1 MRQGTMPTELP
12 PFLPF
17 FIVALL
23 AAVTR
28 GRLRAALMLATP
40 ILGAVAL
47 TGIATGDLL
56 QVRILGYT
64 LTPVRVDELSLM
76 FGYLFHLGAL
86 IAVIYALHTRDTLQ
100 HTTAM
105 IYTGSALGAVFAG
118 DLISFFLFWELL
130 TLSSVFLV
138 WARRTPQAMAAGFR
152 YLILQI
158 VSGVTLLAGIIVYV
172 YVTGQVD
179 MEHIG
184 LEAPGGWLI
193 MLALGL
199 KCGFPLLHMWLTD
212 AYPESTPTGAVF
224 LCMFTTKCAIYAL
237 TRTFAGA
244 EPLIYIGTAMTFFPI
259 FFAVIEN
266 DLRRVLSY
274 SMINQLGFMVC
285 GVGLGSA
292 LALNGAVSHAFNDV
306 LFKGLLFMSM
316 GAVLTMTGRTRAS
329 DLGGLYKTMPQTAT
343 LCIIGAASISAIP
356 LFCGFVSKSMIMQ
369 AALDQGHMVIW
380 FFLLFASVGVLE
392 HAGIKIPFFAF
403 FAHDSGLRPAEPPV
417 NMRLAMAVAAVLCV
431 VIGAFP
437 EATLYRLLPFD
448 ADYQPYDMT
457 HVITQMQLLLF
468 GGLAVFWMM
477 RTGRYPAEERAI
489 NLDFDWL
496 YRRVLPSGLSA
507 VERALRPGWD
517 GIRIGVLRQFY
528 GFVNLLF
535 RYHGPSGALAKTWP
549 TGSMA
554 LWVAVLLAVF
564 VIAYYV

>member
-1 MRQGTMPTELP
+1 M
-12 PFLPF
+12 
-17 FIVALL
+17 
-23 AAVTR
+23 
-28 GRLRAALMLATP
+28 
-40 ILGAVAL
+40 
-47 TGIATGDLL
+47 
-56 QVRILGYT
+56 
-64 LTPVRVDELSLM
+64 S
-76 FGYLFHLGAL
+76 
-86 IAVIYALHTRDTLQ
+86 
-100 HTTAM
+100 
-105 IYTGSALGAVFAG
+105 
-118 DLISFFLFWELL
+118 
-130 TLSSVFLV
+130 
-138 WARRTPQAMAAGFR
+138 AGFR
-152 YLILQI
+152 YLVLQI
-158 VSGVTLLAGIIVYV
+158 GSGVTLLAGILVYV
-172 YVTGQVD
+172 YVTGRVD
-179 MEHIG
+179 IGHIG
-184 LEAPGGWLI
+184 LGAPGGWLI

-212 AYPESTPTGAVF
+212 AYPESTPTGTVF
-224 LCMFTTKCAIYAL
+224 LCMFTTKCAVYAL

-244 EPLIYIGTAMTFFPI
+244 EPLIYIGTVMTVFPI

-266 DLRRVLSY
+266 DLRRVLSF

-316 GAVLTMTGRTRAS
+316 GAVLTMTGRSKAS

-369 AALDQGHMVIW
+369 AALDQGYTVIW

-403 FAHDSGLRPAEPPV
+403 FAHDSGLRPAEPPA
-417 NMRLAMAVAAVLCV
+417 NMRLAMAVAATLCIL
-431 VIGAFP
+431 IGAFP

-448 ADYQPYDMT
+448 ADYHPYDMT
-457 HVITQMQLLLF
+457 HVITQLQLVMF

-489 NLDFDWL
+489 NLEFDWV
-496 YRRVLPSGLSA
+496 YRRLLPSALGGTERTLAPAWAGIKRGL
-507 VERALRPGWD
+507 LG
-517 GIRIGVLRQFY
+517 QFSSL
-528 GFVNLLF
+528 VALLF

-564 VIAYYV
+564 VMAYYL

>member
-1 MRQGTMPTELP
+1 MPTELP

-17 FIVALL
+17 FIIAAL

-40 ILGAVAL
+40 VLGAVAL
-47 TGIATGDLL
+47 TGIASGDLL

-86 IAVIYALHTRDTLQ
+86 IAITYALHTRDTLQ
-100 HTTAM
+100 HTAAM

-158 VSGVTLLAGIIVYV
+158 SSGVTLLAGIIVYI
-172 YVTGQVD
+172 YVTGRVD

-184 LEAPGGWLI
+184 LDAPGGWLI

-199 KCGFPLLHMWLTD
+199 KCGFPLLHMWITD
-212 AYPESTPTGAVF
+212 AYPESTPTGTVF

-316 GAVLTMTGRTRAS
+316 GAVLTMTGRTKAS

-369 AALDQGHMVIW
+369 AALDQERIVIW

-417 NMRLAMAVAAVLCV
+417 NMRLAMAIAAVLCI

-448 ADYQPYDMT
+448 ADYHPYDMT
-457 HVITQMQLLLF
+457 HVVTQLQLLLF
-468 GGLAVFWMM
+468 GGHAV
-477 RTGRYPAEERAI
+477 
-489 NLDFDWL
+489 
-496 YRRVLPSGLSA
+496 SG
-507 VERALRPGWD
+507 
-517 GIRIGVLRQFY
+517 
-528 GFVNLLF
+528 
-535 RYHGPSGALAKTWP
+535 
-549 TGSMA
+549 
-554 LWVAVLLAVF
+554 
-564 VIAYYV
+564 

>member
-1 MRQGTMPTELP
+1 MPTELP

-369 AALDQGHMVIW
+369 AALDQGHLVIW

-457 HVITQMQLLLF
+457 HVITQMQLLLL

-528 GFVNLLF
+528 AFVNLLF

>member
-1 MRQGTMPTELP
+1 MPTELP

-17 FIVALL
+17 FVAAVL
-23 AAVTR
+23 AALTR
-28 GRLRAALMLATP
+28 GRLRSALMLATP
-40 ILGAVAL
+40 LVGAAAL
-47 TGIATGDLL
+47 AGIGTGDLL
-56 QVRILGYT
+56 QVQLLGYT
-64 LTPVRVDELSLM
+64 LTPVRVDELSMM
-76 FGYLFHLGAL
+76 FGWLFHLAAL
-86 IAVIYALHTRDTLQ
+86 IAIIYALHTDDTLQ
-100 HTTAM
+100 QTAAM
-105 IYTGSALGAVFAG
+105 IYAGSALGAIFAG

-138 WARRTPQAMAAGFR
+138 WARRTPRAMSAGFR

-158 VSGVTLLAGIIVYV
+158 GSGVTLLAGILVYV
-172 YVTGQVD
+172 YVTGRVD
-179 MEHIG
+179 MGHIG
-184 LEAPGGWLI
+184 LDAPGGWLI

-199 KCGFPLLHMWLTD
+199 KCGFPLLHMWITD
-212 AYPESTPTGAVF
+212 AYPESTPTGTVF

-285 GVGLGSA
+285 GIGLGSA

-306 LFKGLLFMSM
+306 LFKGLLFMAM
-316 GAVLTMTGRTRAS
+316 GAVLTMTGRTKAS
-329 DLGGLYKTMPQTAT
+329 DLGGLYKSMPQTAA
-343 LCIIGAASISAIP
+343 LCIVGAASISAIP

-369 AALDQGHMVIW
+369 AAIDQGHMVIW

-403 FAHDSGLRPAEPPV
+403 FAHDSGLRPAEPPA
-417 NMRLAMAVAAVLCV
+417 NMRLAMAISATLCI

-448 ADYQPYDMT
+448 ADYHPYDMT
-457 HVITQMQLLLF
+457 HVITQLQLLLF

-489 NLDFDWL
+489 NLDFDWV
-496 YRRVLPSGLSA
+496 YRRLLPAGLTA
-507 VERALRPGWD
+507 GERGLRPAWD
-517 GIRIGVLRQFY
+517 GLRIGVLRQFY
-528 GFVNLLF
+528 ALVGLLF
-535 RYHGPSGALAKTWP
+535 RYHGPGGAFAKTWP

-554 LWVAVLLAVF
+554 IWVAVLLAVF
-564 VIAYYV
+564 VVAYYL

>member
-1 MRQGTMPTELP
+1 MPTELP

-17 FIVALL
+17 FIAAVL
-23 AAVTR
+23 AAATR
-28 GRLRAALMLATP
+28 GRLRSALMLATP
-40 ILGAVAL
+40 LVGAAAL
-47 TGIATGDLL
+47 VGIGAGDLL
-56 QVRILGYT
+56 QVEILGYT
-64 LTPVRVDELSLM
+64 LTPVRVDELSML
-76 FGYLFHLGAL
+76 FGWLFHLGAL
-86 IAVIYALHTRDTLQ
+86 IAVIYALHTDDTLQ
-100 HTTAM
+100 HVAAM
-105 IYTGSALGAVFAG
+105 IYAGSALGAVFAG

-152 YLILQI
+152 YLVLQI
-158 VSGVTLLAGIIVYV
+158 ASGVTLLAGIIVYV
-172 YVTGQVD
+172 YVTGRVD
-179 MEHIG
+179 MGHIG
-184 LEAPGGWLI
+184 LDAPGGWLI

-212 AYPESTPTGAVF
+212 AYPESTPTGTVF
-224 LCMFTTKCAIYAL
+224 LCMFTTKCAVYAL

-244 EPLIYIGTAMTFFPI
+244 EPLIYIGTVMTFFPI

-266 DLRRVLSY
+266 DLRRVLSF

-306 LFKGLLFMSM
+306 LFKGLLFMAM
-316 GAVLTMTGRTRAS
+316 GAVLTMTGRSKAS

-369 AALDQGHMVIW
+369 AALDQGYTVIW

-417 NMRLAMAVAAVLCV
+417 NMRLAMAVAATLCI

-448 ADYQPYDMT
+448 ADYHPYDMT
-457 HVITQMQLLLF
+457 HVITQLQLVMF

-489 NLDFDWL
+489 NLEFDWV
-496 YRRVLPSGLSA
+496 YRRLLPSALGGT
-507 VERALRPGWD
+507 ERTLAPAWA
-517 GIRIGVLRQFY
+517 GIKRGVLGQFSSL
-528 GFVNLLF
+528 VALLF

-564 VIAYYV
+564 VMAYYL

>member
-1 MRQGTMPTELP
+1 MPTDMP

-17 FIVALL
+17 FLAAAL

-28 GRLRAALMLATP
+28 GRLRSALMLATP
-40 ILGAVAL
+40 VVGAIAL
-47 TGIATGDLL
+47 AGIGSGNLL
-56 QVRILGYT
+56 ELELLGYT
-64 LTPVRVDELSLM
+64 LTPVRVDELSLL
-76 FGYLFHLGAL
+76 FGYLFHLGAF
-86 IAVIYALHTRDTLQ
+86 IAVLYALHTKDTLQ
-100 HTTAM
+100 HVMAM
-105 IYTGSALGAVFAG
+105 VYAGGAVGAVFAG
-118 DLISFFLFWELL
+118 DLISFFVSWEILGL
-130 TLSSVFLV
+130 GSVFLI
-138 WARRTPQAMAAGFR
+138 WARRTPQALAAGFR
-152 YLILQI
+152 YLLLQI
-158 VSGVTLLAGIIVYV
+158 GSGVTLLAGLLVYV
-172 YVTGQVD
+172 AGTGEVA
-179 MEHIG
+179 MNHIG
-184 LEAPGGWLI
+184 LEAPGGTLI

-212 AYPESTPTGAVF
+212 AYPEATPTGAVF

-244 EPLIYIGTAMTFFPI
+244 EPLIYIGAVMTCFPI

-285 GVGLGSA
+285 GIGLGSA
-292 LALNGAVSHAFNDV
+292 LALNGTVSHAFNDV

-329 DLGGLYKTMPQTAT
+329 DLGGLYRTMPQTAA
-343 LCIIGAASISAIP
+343 LCIVGAASISAVP

-369 AALDQGHMVIW
+369 AALDQGHTMVW

-417 NMRLAMAVAAVLCV
+417 NMRAAMAITAVLCI
-431 VIGAFP
+431 VIGTFP

-448 ADYQPYDMT
+448 AAYHPYDMT
-457 HVITQMQLLLF
+457 HVVTQVQLLMF
-468 GGLAVFWMM
+468 GALAVFWMM

-489 NLDFDWL
+489 NLDFDWV
-496 YRRVLPSGLSA
+496 YRRLLPAGIA
-507 VERALRPGWD
+507 GGERIFSPAWS
-517 GIRIGVLRQFY
+517 GIRKGFLTQFSNVV
-528 GFVNLLF
+528 GFLS
-535 RYHGPSGALAKTWP
+535 RHHGPGGALARTWP

-554 LWVAVLLAVF
+554 LWVAILLAVF
-564 VIAYYV
+564 VVVYYL

>member
-1 MRQGTMPTELP
+1 
-12 PFLPF
+12 
-17 FIVALL
+17 
-23 AAVTR
+23 
-28 GRLRAALMLATP
+28 
-40 ILGAVAL
+40 
-47 TGIATGDLL
+47 
-56 QVRILGYT
+56 
-64 LTPVRVDELSLM
+64 
-76 FGYLFHLGAL
+76 
-86 IAVIYALHTRDTLQ
+86 
-100 HTTAM
+100 
-105 IYTGSALGAVFAG
+105 
-118 DLISFFLFWELL
+118 
-130 TLSSVFLV
+130 
-138 WARRTPQAMAAGFR
+138 
-152 YLILQI
+152 
-158 VSGVTLLAGIIVYV
+158 
-172 YVTGQVD
+172 
-179 MEHIG
+179 
-184 LEAPGGWLI
+184 
-193 MLALGL
+193 
-199 KCGFPLLHMWLTD
+199 
-212 AYPESTPTGAVF
+212 
-224 LCMFTTKCAIYAL
+224 MFTTKCAVYAL

-244 EPLIYIGTAMTFFPI
+244 EPLIYIGTVMTFFPI

-266 DLRRVLSY
+266 DLRRVLSF

-306 LFKGLLFMSM
+306 LFKGLLFMAM
-316 GAVLTMTGRTRAS
+316 GAVLTMTGRSKAS

-369 AALDQGHMVIW
+369 AALDQGYTVIW

-417 NMRLAMAVAAVLCV
+417 NMRLAMAVAATLCI

-448 ADYQPYDMT
+448 ADYHPYDMT
-457 HVITQMQLLLF
+457 HVITQLQLVMF

-489 NLDFDWL
+489 NLEFDWV
-496 YRRVLPSGLSA
+496 YRRLLPSALGGT
-507 VERALRPGWD
+507 ERALAPAWA
-517 GIRIGVLRQFY
+517 GIKRGVLGQFSSL
-528 GFVNLLF
+528 VALLF

-564 VIAYYV
+564 VMAYYL

>member
-1 MRQGTMPTELP
+1 MPTELP